1 MANAVVPVALRH
13 GPAGRSAPPTAVLR
27 VLTGA
32 DEAALDTGGLPG
44 GEQWVT
50 RVLATAVCELGGRR
64 PSRQDLRALSVGDR
78 NALLLTVIAAT
89 YGGRAQWVVDCPGCG
104 DQLDAEVDLA
114 ELAASPAPAPPPA
127 AARFRGSRR
136 RLPSGT
142 RFGLRRRS
150 RSRSGTTS
158 GFRLPTGADL
168 EAVGGLDDAAE
179 AREVLLRRC
188 VDAWRGLDDTSLA
201 AVEGAMAEADPL
213 ADIELL
219 LACATCETP
228 VSAALDAAAELAA
241 RLATGRQLMADV
253 HAFALAYG
261 WTEHEVLALP
271 RPRRTAY
278 LRLIADGEL

>member
-13 GPAGRSAPPTAVLR
+13 GPAGRSASPTAVLR

-32 DEAALDTGGLPG
+32 DEAALDTGGLPR

-50 RVLATAVCELGGRR
+50 RVLATAVRELGGRR
-64 PSRQDLRALSVGDR
+64 PSPDDLRALSVGDR
-78 NALLLTVIAAT
+78 NTLLLTVIAAT

-114 ELAASPAPAPPPA
+114 ELAASPAPAPA
-127 AARFRGSRR
+127 ATRFRGSRR
-136 RLPSGT
+136 RLPAGT
-142 RFGLRRRS
+142 RFGLRSGS
-150 RSRSGTTS
+150 RSRPGTTS

-168 EAVGGLDDAAE
+168 EAVGVLDDAAA
-179 AREVLLRRC
+179 ARELLLQRC
-188 VDAWRGLDDTSLA
+188 VDAWRELDDTSLA